1 MVRELA
7 DLEPG
12 VVNVSIFLP
21 ASCCQ
26 HLVTTISIISRCH
39 HNVNDRHD
47 YILSFML
54 RPQFPVETIFG
65 TLDKTRHGWSASWRL
80 LITMTILTI
89 LLLITMITRWKHLGE
104 FLHSSCEIVRLDA

>member
-47 YILSFML
+47 YILSLML
-54 RPQFPVETIFG
+54 RPQFPVEMIVA
-65 TLDKTRHGWSASWRL
+65 TLDKTRHGRSASWRL
-80 LITMTILTI
+80 LTMTILII
-89 LLLITMITRWKHLGE
+89 LG
-104 FLHSSCEIVRLDA
+104 C

>member
-26 HLVTTISIISRCH
+26 HLVTTISIIEKGQYSPCH
-39 HNVNDRHD
+39 HNVDYRHD
-47 YILSFML
+47 YVLALML
-54 RPQFPVETIFG
+54 TTVPRG
-65 TLDKTRHGWSASWRL
+65 DDR
-80 LITMTILTI
+80 
-89 LLLITMITRWKHLGE
+89 
-104 FLHSSCEIVRLDA
+104 